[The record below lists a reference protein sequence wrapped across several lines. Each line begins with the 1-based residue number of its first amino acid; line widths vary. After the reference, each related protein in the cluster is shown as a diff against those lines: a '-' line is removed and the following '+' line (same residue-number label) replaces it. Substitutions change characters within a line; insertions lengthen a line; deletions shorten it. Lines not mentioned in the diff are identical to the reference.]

1 MGIGGAIMRVIRLFL
16 SALILVVAHA
26 SAHAHSDWK
35 YHYNDATRI
44 LNGFGADADYAEK
57 WLTAWKK
64 YGVSMPNNASP
75 NAAKSTIEAEKA
87 FSGFCEL
94 FNQVSGK
101 MDSMPTILEQKFG
114 LAKRTLQNPNHRFLC
129 HGWMLDKDPPEIVLE
144 MFQKKTGVQK
154 SEFLN
159 FWRHYQL
166 ETFAMA
172 EKYTHLSPEKAK
184 AYASFLWDIHLLGD
198 WEPDSTKVK
207 WLVPVEDIAN
217 DMCDRI
223 RTMVGGDR
231 AEKLCAKITEF
242 VEVRRSKNL
251 PTRHIALELKE
262 WLTTK
267 RIGDE
272 IYMAN
277 KVAMKGVWNADIAIN
292 INAENATI
300 RIQKEIAEKAANNE
314 AKRLAKEAKLKKSS
328 SVPKP
333 KEETQPLKV
342 ARDLKAQCKDAKLA
356 KGFIPETMKPQKGYL
371 VPITYKSGRKN
382 YVLILK
388 SSAVKAGVGSAVNA
402 GTAVASGAVAGAAEG
417 VCAFVIS
424 SGIAFGMYQYGAI
437 DDEELKEEF
446 AKAAMSAAV
455 VGTIVAV
462 TVILGASPYGFTV
475 IAVGIAGYVVC
486 DMVFTMIKQ
495 QTFTCDDI
503 LGYMDEEFE
512 DTASFFTIGTQPS
525 DTFINKK
532 GKDSFVD
539 EPELPTFIDF
549 GSKGKSFIDFLEK

>member
-1 MGIGGAIMRVIRLFL
+1 MRVMRPIL
-16 SALILVVAHA
+16 ATLILAILPTKVLAHGCR
-26 SAHAHSDWK
+26 DF
-35 YHYNDATRI
+35 HYNDVARI
-44 LNGFGADADYAEK
+44 LNGFGKTEYKDAMRSVRTVAANK
-57 WLTAWKK
+57 F
-64 YGVSMPNNASP
+64 SP
-75 NAAKSTIEAEKA
+75 NAAQSTIESEKA
-87 FSGFCEL
+87 FAGFTEL
-94 FNQVSGK
+94 FNQVSCK
-101 MDSMPTILEQKFG
+101 MDSMPHEVEILFG
-114 LAKRTLQNPNHRFLC
+114 LPPRKLQNAQMHRLLC
-129 HGWMLDKDPPEIVLE
+129 HGWALDADPPEHIIALL
-144 MFQKKTGVQK
+144 QK
-154 SEFLN
+154 SFGIDKTKLLN
-159 FWRHYQL
+159 YWRHYQL

-172 EKYTHLSPEKAK
+172 EKYTGLPTPKAK
-184 AYASFLWDIHLLGD
+184 AFAGLIWDIHLLGD
-198 WEPDSTKVK
+198 WTPDNWEVSR
-207 WLVPVEDIAN
+207 LVPIKSLSDDFAKNMKVLLGDG
-217 DMCDRI
+217 R
-223 RTMVGGDR
+223 RTDYVC
-231 AEKLCAKITEF
+231 KKIKGF
-242 VEVRRSKNL
+242 VESRIAKGM
-251 PTRHIALELKE
+251 PTRHVASEFME
-262 WLTTK
+262 WLPNQKFGT
-267 RIGDE
+267 E
-272 IYMAN
+272 IFKAN
-277 KVAMKGVWNADIAIN
+277 KNEMKTLWNHAVAEN
-292 INAENATI
+292 INKENATI
-300 RIQKEIAEKAANNE
+300 RIQGRIAEAGA
-314 AKRLAKEAKLKKSS
+314 AKEAKHLARDAKLKNTTG
-328 SVPKP
+328 VPKP
-333 KEETQPLKV
+333 TEEVRPLKV

-371 VPITYKSGRKN
+371 VPITYKSGRKS
-382 YVLILK
+382 YVLLLK
-388 SSAVKAGVGSAVNA
+388 SSAVKAGTGAAVNA

-539 EPELPTFIDF
+539 EPELPTYIDL